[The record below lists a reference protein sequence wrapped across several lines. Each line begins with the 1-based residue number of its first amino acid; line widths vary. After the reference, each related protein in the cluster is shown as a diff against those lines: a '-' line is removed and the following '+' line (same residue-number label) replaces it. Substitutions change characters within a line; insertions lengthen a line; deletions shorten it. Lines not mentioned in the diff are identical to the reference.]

1 METDNVCIA
10 QETFQESDEGVYS
23 CSQGM
28 FSCGEE
34 PENNDQIV
42 IGGYQLDSRSEE
54 KLDFDDE
61 SDYIFVR
68 LYRGIYKNH
77 FEPVAVLDKF
87 IKLINHSSTPTN
99 LIYNHVAINGK
110 LTDDFSGLSLDKDSF
125 ALKQESCTKQ
135 TTNLFKSCDI
145 NKSEFV
151 VFGIKVDKSDYNS
164 VSKFINDCL
173 KSKELTYN
181 IFKLPWLAIT
191 NIIEKVKM
199 EFKKI
204 KFSNSIESK
213 VEDDEVDIRKLK
225 EGFVC
230 STFVAYTMWK
240 YTKVGKKM
248 DAKNI
253 KYGNCMPNDVV
264 VQIPGFKQLFTGRY
278 IDYNVE
284 MANFVSKNPQFKKYM
299 IKG

>member
-77 FEPVAVLDKF
+77 FKPAAILDKF
-87 IKLINHSSTPTN
+87 IKLINHSLISTN
-99 LIYNHVAINGK
+99 LAYNHVAINGK
-110 LTDDFSGLSLDKDSF
+110 LTDDFSGLSSDTDSF
-125 ALKQESCTKQ
+125 ALKRESCTKQ
-135 TTNLFKSCDI
+135 TTTLLKSCDI

-181 IFKLPWLAIT
+181 VFKFPWLAIT
-191 NIIEKVKM
+191 NTIEKVKM
-199 EFKKI
+199 EFKNI
-204 KFSNSIESK
+204 KFGNSMESK
-213 VEDDEVDIRKLK
+213 VEDNEVDIKMLK

-248 DAKNI
+248 DAENI

-264 VQIPGFKQLFTGRY
+264 VQIPGFKQLFAGRY